1 MQVRNF
7 RWFLFAAAL
16 SLAFS
21 SCKKNRLDDES
32 ITPGRN
38 LDAEI
43 RELLEAQ
50 SNGEG
55 MNYFIL
61 PESDQ
66 YNLIPQDPTNPITS
80 IKVQLGK
87 LLFHETGIG
96 VVPKMGE
103 LGELTYSCASCHFA
117 AAGFQANVAQGI
129 GEGGVGFGLSGEGR
143 IPHPSYPLDSI
154 DVQPI
159 RSPSSMNGAWQE
171 AMIWNG
177 QFGAVGV
184 NAGTEDRWAMG
195 TPIFNNFFGHHGLE
209 TQAIAG
215 LSVHR
220 LQLNEEVCA
229 DIVMY
234 EDLFDL
240 AFPEWPQT
248 TRYTNRT
255 AGMAIA
261 AYERTVMSNQA
272 PWQDYLRGNTAAL
285 SESEKRGATLFFG
298 KAECSSCHS
307 GPALNSMTFYGY
319 GMNDLN
325 GPGII
330 NGTTNDRG
338 RGGFTGN
345 TEDDYKFKTPQLYN
359 LKDSPFYGH
368 GASFHSIREVV
379 EYKNNGVPENSN
391 VPESQ
396 LAEQFRPLGLT
407 EQEVTDLTNFIANAL
422 YDANL
427 ERYSPQTLPS
437 GFCFPNNDVISQIDQ
452 GCIE

>member
-1 MQVRNF
+1 MQKMAMK
-7 RWFLFAAAL
+7 WFIAAAVL
-16 SLAFS
+16 STALT
-21 SCKKNRLDDES
+21 SCKKSRIDELPA
-32 ITPGRN
+32 PGRDLN
-38 LDAEI
+38 SEL

-50 SNGEG
+50 SEG
-55 MNYFIL
+55 QGLNYFVL

-66 YNLIPQDPTNPITS
+66 YSLIPQDPLNPLSTA
-80 IKVQLGK
+80 KVKLGK
-87 LLFHETGIG
+87 VLFHETGIA
-96 VVPKMGE
+96 VVPKMGDV
-103 LGELTYSCASCHFA
+103 GDLTYSCASCHFA
-117 AAGFQANVAQGI
+117 AAGFQANLPQGI
-129 GEGGVGFGLSGEGR
+129 GEGGIGFGMAGEGR
-143 IPHPSYPLDSI
+143 ERNPIYPLDSI

-159 RSPSSMNGAWQE
+159 RTPSAMNGAYQE

-215 LSVHR
+215 LAVHR
-220 LQLNEEVCA
+220 LELNEDVCA
-229 DIVMY
+229 EIMMY

-240 AFPEWPQT
+240 AFPEWPESN
-248 TRYTNRT
+248 RYTNRT
-255 AGMAIA
+255 AGLAIA

-272 PWQDYLRGNTAAL
+272 PWQDWLRGNTAAM
-285 SESEKRGATLFFG
+285 SESEKRGAILFFG
-298 KAECSSCHS
+298 KAECGNCHT

-330 NGTTNDRG
+330 NGTDNDLG

-345 TEDDYKFKTPQLYN
+345 PEDNYKFKTPQLYN
-359 LKDSPFYGH
+359 LADSPFLGH
-368 GASFHSIREVV
+368 GSSFRSVREVV
-379 EYKNNGVPENSN
+379 EYKNNGVPENLN

-396 LAEQFRPLGLT
+396 LADEFKPLGLT
-407 EQEVTDLTNFIANAL
+407 NEEITDLTNFIESAL

-427 ERYSPQTLPS
+427 MRYEPTDLPS